1 MAKKHFVAII
11 IIIWVLLLE
20 LEFDS
25 LNVTINVILIFQ
37 LVFRSL

>member
-11 IIIWVLLLE
+11 IIILVLSLE

-25 LNVTINVILIFQ
+25 LNVIINVILIFQ